1 MRKNISIQHDIVAN
15 NKHIHIHLNGRATWR
30 KYNTKE
36 NNNKQQQKTATTTK
50 KQRNKQL
57 QGNHLKARAAGADI
71 TEAESR
77 CEADTPKLRKNI
89 L

>member
-1 MRKNISIQHDIVAN
+1 MGNVNHNIVAN
-15 NKHIHIHLNGRATWR
+15 NKDMHNHLNGRATWG
-30 KYNTKE
+30 KFNTKE
-36 NNNKQQQKTATTTK
+36 NNNKRQKTK
-50 KQRNKQL
+50 SNNNKQKT
-57 QGNHLKARAAGADI
+57 NNYKESHLKARAAGADI